1 MVAAHCV
8 AAKNIF
14 LQTIHRCCFSA
25 FGSRKVLIAAH
36 PPTLTRSHTRLQ
48 TSHRIP
54 SSAPTTHTMARKTR
68 TPTTHFTGTTV
79 ARPDRTTV
87 RYFCRLLGTDHLAML
102 CNVLDRAD
110 FDANVFEYVSAC
122 FVSLFRN
129 YTLLPCSPTNDPSHQ
144 VRVGRKGWLRRLRR
158 AVLVCWVGDQ

>member
-14 LQTIHRCCFSA
+14 LHTIHRCCFST

-110 FDANVFEYVSAC
+110 FDAKRVRICLRMHCVVVSQLHAA
-122 FVSLFRN
+122 SLLAHQRSF
-129 YTLLPCSPTNDPSHQ
+129 PS
-144 VRVGRKGWLRRLRR
+144 GPRR
-158 AVLVCWVGDQ
+158 AQGLAAAPAPRRPGMLGR